1 MVFCLED
8 SGGVCDEA
16 LTPPAASSAPQYL
29 ASLSQSWF
37 PPRSAGAA
45 SRSQSA
51 TPRVPLKSSAR
62 DTLKWFSV
70 EVEEE
75 LSCTSLHCGLWS
87 VEFLTGLI

>member
-16 LTPPAASSAPQYL
+16 LTPPAASSAPQHL
-29 ASLSQSWF
+29 ASPSQSCF
-37 PPRSAGAA
+37 PPRCAAAA
-45 SRSQSA
+45 SRSQSV
-51 TPRVPLKSSAR
+51 TPRVPLKSSAT
-62 DTLKWFSV
+62 DTSKWFSV

-75 LSCTSLHCGLWS
+75 LSCSFLHRGLWS